1 MSAGLGLQPV
11 RNVLTLPDGF
21 RAAGNLVSCRTGFA
35 TPDGFRAAGNLV
47 SYCRTGFATPVRNVL
62 TTVTA
67 YCRTGSVSDGNLVF
81 GYMAKILI
89 IDDDQ
94 MICKSLSRIFQDMGH
109 EVLYALTLKQ
119 GVKEAK
125 LGDFDIVFLDVK
137 LPDGN
142 GLKHL
147 PVIREV
153 PSLPEIIIITGHAN
167 PDSAELAIRNHAW
180 DYIRKP
186 ASIDVV
192 TLVLTRALQ
201 YREEKKAG
209 KSAVTLKSIKR
220 EGIIGSSPGIIN
232 CLDLVARAAGS
243 NANILISGETGTGK
257 ELFARAVHANSFRAE
272 ENFVAVDCT
281 SLPKTLIENLLFGHA
296 KGAFTGADKKED
308 GLVKHAD
315 GGTLFLDE
323 IGELPLTTQ
332 KTFLRVLQERQF
344 RPLGNTREIK
354 SDFRLVSASN
364 RNLGEMAKLGKFRKD
379 LLYRLR
385 SITIHLPPSES
396 VAKMSGNLQPVI

>member
-1 MSAGLGLQPV
+1 
-11 RNVLTLPDGF
+11 
-21 RAAGNLVSCRTGFA
+21 
-35 TPDGFRAAGNLV
+35 
-47 SYCRTGFATPVRNVL
+47 
-62 TTVTA
+62 
-67 YCRTGSVSDGNLVF
+67 
-81 GYMAKILI
+81 MAKILI

-125 LGDFDIVFLDVK
+125 SGDFDIVFLDVK

-257 ELFARAVHANSFRAE
+257 ELFAWAVHANSFRAE

-364 RNLGEMAKLGKFRKD
+364 RNLGETAKLGKFRKD